1 MHLTKGAEWEV
12 SDSAPKKQFGP
23 VDKWREMSGL
33 YKLGFDPESL
43 KGFLFPFI
51 AVTIAVVLAVL
62 IAKYL

>member
-1 MHLTKGAEWEV
+1 V

-23 VDKWREMSGL
+23 ADKFREQTGL

-51 AVTIAVVLAVL
+51 AVTVAVVLAVL
-62 IAKYL
+62 IAAYL